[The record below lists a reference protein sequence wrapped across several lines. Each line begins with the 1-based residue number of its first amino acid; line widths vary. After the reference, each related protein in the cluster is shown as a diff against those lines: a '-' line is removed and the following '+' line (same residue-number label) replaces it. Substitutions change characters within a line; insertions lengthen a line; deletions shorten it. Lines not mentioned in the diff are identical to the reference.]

1 MVKLH
6 YYIYI
11 LYTDLIDNDIMNTKI
26 AENTKQFS
34 LTKKAAMRIKFLLD
48 QEEKKCFFRLRVN
61 GGGCS
66 GFQYD
71 FSFDEKKNNDD
82 VIFKYNETEILIDEM
97 SLSFLEGSSLEYI
110 DDLSGSFF
118 QITNPNASSSC
129 GCGTSFS
136 I

>member
-1 MVKLH
+1 
-6 YYIYI
+6 
-11 LYTDLIDNDIMNTKI
+11 MNSNNITASQKFTLAKSAALRI
-26 AENTKQFS
+26 SYLLKQ
-34 LTKKAAMRIKFLLD
+34 
-48 QEEKKCFFRLRVN
+48 EKNKSYFRLKVN

-71 FSFDEKKNNDD
+71 FSFDETKTEEDH
-82 VIFKYNETEILIDEM
+82 IFKYENTEILIDDM
-97 SLSFLEGSSLEYI
+97 SLSFLEGSKLEFV

-118 QITNPNASSSC
+118 QVVNPNASSSC

>member
-1 MVKLH
+1 
-6 YYIYI
+6 
-11 LYTDLIDNDIMNTKI
+11 MNTNNITSSQKFTLSKNAALRI
-26 AENTKQFS
+26 SYLLKQENNKS
-34 LTKKAAMRIKFLLD
+34 Y
-48 QEEKKCFFRLRVN
+48 FRLKVN

-71 FSFDEKKNNDD
+71 FSFDETKTEEDH
-82 VIFKYNETEILIDEM
+82 IFKYENTEIVIDDM
-97 SLSFLEGSSLEYI
+97 SLSFLEGSKLEFV

-118 QITNPNASSSC
+118 QVVNPNASSSC

>member
-1 MVKLH
+1 MNNK
-6 YYIYI
+6 I
-11 LYTDLIDNDIMNTKI
+11 LQNTKL
-26 AENTKQFS
+26 FS
-34 LTKKAAMRIKFLLD
+34 LSRNAAKRIKFLLD
-48 QEEKKCFFRLRVN
+48 QESKNCFFRLRVN

-71 FSFDEKKNNDD
+71 FSFDKKKNNDD
-82 VIFKYNETEILIDEM
+82 IVFKCDETEILIDEM

-118 QITNPNASSSC
+118 QVVNPNASSSC

>member
-82 VIFKYNETEILIDEM
+82 VIFKYNKTEILIDEM

-118 QITNPNASSSC
+118 QVTNPNASSSC